1 MTFED
6 KILKSDIV
14 FLKTWTNIEPEKFY
28 NPVIK
33 YEKTVLLRTMG
44 NLRRDYNIP
53 LPANKDSEYKEI
65 VREDRVFPNLLIPK
79 VTILLYQLK
88 IK

>member
-14 FLKTWTNIEPEKFY
+14 FLKTWTKIEPEKFY

-44 NLRRDYNIP
+44 SLRRDYNIP